1 MDDQKLASLAP
12 STRPSPATATPATP
26 AKTPATAQSTLVD
39 ADQSVEHAAPGF
51 TRDSA
56 PMNQHD
62 SVYSPA
68 EPPVPPAEPPNRPDG
83 PSDEPTPGNGPTVLS
98 PRFVGTGGDYFGIWI
113 VNLLLLIVTLGLYF
127 PWARV
132 RKLQFFAGNTD
143 VGGHRL
149 QFTGVARQM
158 FLGFSLAMVAFIAY
172 YVAEAFAP
180 ELSLVIIGAFALI
193 WPWIFRAA
201 LRFRLA
207 KTEWRG
213 LPFAFVGTTRGA
225 YKTILPFY
233 LLMLVGISVGVA
245 ASLFGTASV
254 GDASFDTDSPMIAL
268 LGGFVGI
275 AILAAVLIG
284 PWLQFRIK
292 RYQHDHYRFAD
303 RQSRFTATVGAFY
316 LLFIKT
322 LGVLVVALIALGLF
336 ASTVAAVF
344 IGVDSIGA
352 LADMGDTLED
362 SPLLIGVGVTMAAIG
377 LFLAWQA
384 VTAYFVRTL
393 HNLTWGN
400 TAGNGFA
407 FAANLKFW
415 PFFGLRVLNLVL
427 KSLTLGLYTPFAQV
441 AIVKMKL
448 DSVVLAVDF
457 DLEALV
463 TQAQDG
469 KLSAG
474 ADAAADLF
482 DLDIAL

>member
-12 STRPSPATATPATP
+12 STRPSTAIAPATVSAE
-26 AKTPATAQSTLVD
+26 TPATARSTLID
-39 ADQSVEHAAPGF
+39 TDQLVKDTPPGS
-51 TRDSA
+51 TRDA
-56 PMNQHD
+56 TTVDRHG
-62 SVYSPA
+62 SVFSPGK
-68 EPPVPPAEPPNRPDG
+68 PPVPPAQPPNRPDG
-83 PSDEPTPGNGPTVLS
+83 PSEEPTSGNAPTVLS

-158 FLGFSLAMVAFIAY
+158 FLGFSLAMVAFITY
-172 YVAEAFAP
+172 YVTEAFAP

-193 WPWIFRAA
+193 WPWVFRAA

-233 LLMLVGISVGVA
+233 LLMLVGIAAGVV
-245 ASLFGTASV
+245 ASMFGAESV
-254 GDASFDTDSPMIAL
+254 GDASFETGTPVIAL
-268 LGGFVGI
+268 VGGFVGV
-275 AILAAVLIG
+275 AFLAALLIG

-316 LLFIKT
+316 LLFLKT
-322 LGVLVVALIALGLF
+322 FGVMVVAILALGLF
-336 ASTVAAVF
+336 ASLSAAIVGASSIGQLTDLEATMEDSPFMIAIVITVAAV
-344 IGVDSIGA
+344 
-352 LADMGDTLED
+352 
-362 SPLLIGVGVTMAAIG
+362 G

-400 TAGNGFA
+400 TVGNGFA

-448 DSVVLAVDF
+448 DSVALAVDF

-463 TQAQDG
+463 AQAQDG

>member
-1 MDDQKLASLAP
+1 MNDQIS
-12 STRPSPATATPATP
+12 SSHSPAATLDFETDAPP
-26 AKTPATAQSTLVD
+26 VRPVD
-39 ADQSVEHAAPGF
+39 APGSESTGNPAAF
-51 TRDSA
+51 A
-56 PMNQHD
+56 PTSRLPD
-62 SVYSPA
+62 T
-68 EPPVPPAEPPNRPDG
+68 PVPPPKQPPGPARPDG
-83 PSDEPTPGNGPTVLS
+83 SAGPAVLT

-113 VNLLLLIVTLGLYF
+113 VNLLLLIVTLGIYF

-172 YVAEAFAP
+172 YASEAFAP
-180 ELSLVIIGAFALI
+180 ALSLTIIVAFALV
-193 WPWIFRAA
+193 WPWLFRAA

-207 KTEWRG
+207 KTQWRG
-213 LPFAFVGTTRGA
+213 LPFAFTGSTGGA
-225 YKTILPFY
+225 YKMLLPLYILAIAAAV
-233 LLMLVGISVGVA
+233 LGGG
-245 ASLFGTASV
+245 ASLFGASSL
-254 GDASFDTDSPMIAL
+254 DSDSPMVLFLSSFAGL
-268 LGGFVGI
+268 
-275 AILAAVLIG
+275 AVLGVLMIG
-284 PWLQFRIK
+284 PWVQYRIK
-292 RYQHDHYRFAD
+292 RYQHEHYRFAD
-303 RQSRFTATVGAFY
+303 RQSKFTAGVGSFY
-316 LLFIKT
+316 LLFLKT
-322 LGVLVVALIALGLF
+322 FGVFLATLFAVGAVSVLMATVFGAASIGEFADLTELEDTFEESPVLIAGGLFLTFLGV
-336 ASTVAAVF
+336 
-344 IGVDSIGA
+344 
-352 LADMGDTLED
+352 
-362 SPLLIGVGVTMAAIG
+362 
-377 LFLAWQA
+377 FLAWQA

-393 HNLTWGN
+393 HNITWGH

-457 DLEALV
+457 DLEELV
-463 TQAQDG
+463 VQAQQG
-469 KLSAG
+469 KVSAG

>member
-1 MDDQKLASLAP
+1 MNVQISP
-12 STRPSPATATPATP
+12 SISRAATADLDTDAPPVRPVNAPTSEP
-26 AKTPATAQSTLVD
+26 GGDPTA
-39 ADQSVEHAAPGF
+39 
-51 TRDSA
+51 SA
-56 PMNQHD
+56 PT
-62 SVYSPA
+62 PGLPGTPI
-68 EPPVPPAEPPNRPDG
+68 PPPKQPYGPGRPDG
-83 PSDEPTPGNGPTVLS
+83 SQGPTVLT

-113 VNLLLLIVTLGLYF
+113 VNLLLLIVTLGFYF

-172 YVAEAFAP
+172 YAAEAFAP
-180 ELSLVIIGAFALI
+180 ALSVTIIVAFALV
-193 WPWIFRAA
+193 WPWLFRAA

-213 LPFAFVGTTRGA
+213 LPFAFTGSNGGA
-225 YKTILPFY
+225 YKMLLPLY
-233 LLMLVGISVGVA
+233 VLAVA
-245 ASLFGTASV
+245 AAILGVGASMFSAPSLT
-254 GDASFDTDSPMIAL
+254 DDSPML
-268 LGGFVGI
+268 LVMSGFAGI
-275 AILAAVLIG
+275 AVFAVLLVG
-284 PWLQFRIK
+284 PWVQYRIK
-292 RYQHDHYRFAD
+292 RYQHEHYCFAD
-303 RQSRFTATVGAFY
+303 RHSQFTASVGSFY
-316 LLFIKT
+316 LLFLKT
-322 LGVLVVALIALGLF
+322 FGVFLAALF
-336 ASTVAAVF
+336 AVGAFAVLSAAVL
-344 IGVDSIGA
+344 GAASINE
-352 LADMGDTLED
+352 LADLADLGETFED
-362 SPLLIGVGVTMAAIG
+362 SPILIAGSLFLTVLG

-393 HNLTWGN
+393 HNITWGH
-400 TAGNGFA
+400 TTGNGFA

-415 PFFGLRVLNLVL
+415 PFFGLRVLNLLL

-448 DSVVLAVDF
+448 DSVVLVADF
-457 DLEALV
+457 DLEHLV
-463 TQAQDG
+463 TQAQQG